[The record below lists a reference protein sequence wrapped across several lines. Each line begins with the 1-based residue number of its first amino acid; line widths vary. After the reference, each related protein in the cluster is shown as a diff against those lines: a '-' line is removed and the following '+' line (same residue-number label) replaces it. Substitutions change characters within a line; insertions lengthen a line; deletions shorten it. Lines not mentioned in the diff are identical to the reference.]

1 MPKLKEFI
9 ELDEIDEIQK
19 QIRSINY
26 ELLNT
31 LNETNVVRELM
42 VEKGNAIRRASDVS
56 EMLIPEIRALNHF
69 LIGDEF
75 EDIKP
80 LSRPVAKQVMKHK
93 PSMPKEIISAKPTSK
108 GRGRPRKTETKVVA
122 KTKKV
127 PSYDNNLDDLKAN
140 LAKLRADLREL
151 Q

>member
-69 LIGDEF
+69 LSGDEF
-75 EDIKP
+75 ENPIKP
-80 LSRPVAKQVMKHK
+80 APRPAPKKLMKNK
-93 PSMPKEIISAKPTSK
+93 PSMPKEIISAKPK